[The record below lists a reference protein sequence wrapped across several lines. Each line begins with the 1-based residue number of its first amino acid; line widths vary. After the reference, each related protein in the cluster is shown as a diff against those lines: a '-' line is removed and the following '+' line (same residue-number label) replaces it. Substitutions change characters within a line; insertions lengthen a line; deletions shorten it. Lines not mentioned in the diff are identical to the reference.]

1 MPCKAESYGIEYRLR
16 VWTPVLCLMQNM
28 PVIRVNLDVTE
39 RSVCTTV
46 SGKADRAGRHVY
58 SRQPSLSSLYSE
70 STVVTPHCK
79 HYTCF

>member
-1 MPCKAESYGIEYRLR
+1 MPCKAESYGIEDRLR

-46 SGKADRAGRHVY
+46 SGKADRAGMF
-58 SRQPSLSSLYSE
+58 
-70 STVVTPHCK
+70 TVDSPHCP
-79 HYTCF
+79 HCTVRVPW